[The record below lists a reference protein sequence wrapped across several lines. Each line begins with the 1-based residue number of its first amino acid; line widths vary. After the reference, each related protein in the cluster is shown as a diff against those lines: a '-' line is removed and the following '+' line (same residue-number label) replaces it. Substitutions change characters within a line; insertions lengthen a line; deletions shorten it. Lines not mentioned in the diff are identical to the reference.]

1 MKIKIL
7 SVIAILAT
15 TAMVQGVVALGGM
28 RLMNDASTSLYQE
41 SVVPMQHV
49 EELALIMWQ
58 TRTHTLDHALTTTD
72 ERMNGFEKAIEADDA
87 AFTRAATAYRAE
99 SIAPQLVDDLSE
111 AWHEYQD
118 GRQKVLQA
126 SRRNDFAAV
135 ERIRD
140 AETRPTFAK
149 ASEIAADL
157 ANREKQGAEQ
167 SKSDAHATWQRSRWT
182 TMTLLFG
189 GLALAVAFGLFVSR
203 RIVASLRRVSHV
215 VDGLAAGD
223 LTRSVAVSS
232 KDELG
237 TMAAGLDTATTRL
250 RETVGVLGANSETL
264 AEAAHELAGT
274 SVQIAGSAEETSVQA
289 DNVSTA
295 AEEVSRN
302 VDTVAAATEQM
313 GASIREIACSAA
325 DAAQVAQ
332 GAVQMA
338 EQANQ
343 TVSKLGTSSAEIG
356 NVLQMITQ
364 IAEQT
369 NLLALN
375 ATIEAARAGEAGKG
389 FAVVASEVKDLSQ
402 ATAAATEDIATRVAA
417 IQGASSDAAD
427 AIGQISEIIEKI
439 HDYSS
444 TIASA
449 VEEQSAVTGEISRNV
464 AEASSGATDI
474 AQNITGVATAAQTT
488 TSGINGT
495 QRAVGELEEMSTT
508 MRRIVATFQV

>member
-7 SVIAILAT
+7 SVIAILAA

-28 RLMNDASTSLYQE
+28 RLMNNASTSLYHM
-41 SVVPMQHV
+41 SVIPMEHV
-49 EELALIMWQ
+49 EELALIMRQ
-58 TRTHTLDHALTTTD
+58 TRVDTLDHALSTTD
-72 ERMNGFEKAIEADDA
+72 GRMTEFEKAIKADDD
-87 AFTRAATAYRAE
+87 AFARAAALYRKE
-99 SIAPQLVDDLSE
+99 SIAPELVDDLTAE
-111 AWHEYQD
+111 WRNYQD
-118 GRQKVLQA
+118 NRAKILAA
-126 SRRNDFAAV
+126 SRRNDFAEVA
-135 ERIRD
+135 RIRD
-140 AETRPTFAK
+140 AEARPLFTE
-149 ASEIAADL
+149 ASEIVAELVD
-157 ANREKQGAEQ
+157 RERQGAQ
-167 SKSDAHATWQRSRWT
+167 RSVDDAYMTWQKSRWT

-215 VDGLAAGD
+215 VDGLAVGD
-223 LTRSVAVSS
+223 LTRTAAVSS
-232 KDELG
+232 RDELG

-264 AEAAHELAGT
+264 AEAAHHLAGT
-274 SVQIAGSAEETSVQA
+274 STQIAGSAEETSIRS
-289 DNVSTA
+289 DSVSTS

-302 VDTVAAATEQM
+302 VDTVAAAAEQM
-313 GASIREIACSAA
+313 GASIREIASSAA
-325 DAAQVAQ
+325 DAAQVAR
-332 GAVQMA
+332 GAVEMA
-338 EQANQ
+338 GQANQ
-343 TVSKLGTSSAEIG
+343 TVSDLGTSSAEIG
-356 NVLQMITQ
+356 DVLQMITQ

-417 IQGASSDAAD
+417 IQGASSAAAE
-427 AIGQISEIIEKI
+427 AIGQISEIIEKV
-439 HDYSS
+439 HDYSA

-449 VEEQSAVTGEISRNV
+449 VEEQSAVTSEISRSV

-488 TSGINGT
+488 ASRIAGT
-495 QRAVGELEEMSTT
+495 QAAVAELGQMSTT
-508 MRRIVATFQV
+508 MRGIVATFRV

>member
-7 SVIAILAT
+7 SVIAILASM
-15 TAMVQGVVALGGM
+15 AMVQGVVALGGM
-28 RLMNDASTSLYQE
+28 RLMNYASASLYEE
-41 SVVPMQHV
+41 SVVPLQHV
-49 EELALIMWQ
+49 EQLGLIMWQ
-58 TRTHTLDHALTTTD
+58 TRTHTLDHALTTNDQKMTD
-72 ERMNGFEKAIEADDA
+72 FEKAIKADDA
-87 AFTRAATAYRAE
+87 AFAGAASAYRAE
-99 SIAPQLVDDLSE
+99 SVAPQLVDDLTG
-111 AWHEYQD
+111 AWQKYQD
-118 GRQKVLQA
+118 ARQKVLQA

-140 AETRPTFAK
+140 AETRPAFAE
-149 ASEIAADL
+149 AGDIVADL
-157 ANREKQGAEQ
+157 ADRERLGAEQ
-167 SKSDAHATWQRSRWT
+167 SKDNAYATWQRARWT

-189 GLALAVAFGLFVSR
+189 GLALAMAFGLFVSR

-223 LTRSVAVSS
+223 LTRTAEVFSR
-232 KDELG
+232 DELG
-237 TMAAGLDTATTRL
+237 KMATGLDTATAQL

-264 AEAAHELAGT
+264 AGAAQELSGT
-274 SVQIAGSAEETSVQA
+274 STQIAGSAEDTSVRA
-289 DNVSTA
+289 GNVSDA

-302 VDTVAAATEQM
+302 VDTVAAAADQM
-313 GASIREIACSAA
+313 GASIREIASSAA

-332 GAVQMA
+332 GAVQVA
-338 EQANQ
+338 EQANR
-343 TVSKLGTSSAEIG
+343 TVSKLGESSAEIG
-356 NVLQMITQ
+356 DVLQMITQ

-417 IQGASSDAAD
+417 IQGASGDAAD

-439 HDYSS
+439 HEYSA

-449 VEEQSAVTGEISRNV
+449 VEEQSAVTSEISRNV
-464 AEASSGATDI
+464 AEASSGAADI
-474 AQNITGVATAAQTT
+474 AQNITGVATAAQIT
-488 TSGINGT
+488 TSGITETRN
-495 QRAVGELEEMSTT
+495 AVDELAEMSVT
-508 MRRIVATFQV
+508 MRRIVTTFQV